1 MEEKNNSLK
10 KALGFWDLMGVG
22 IGQII
27 GSGIMVLTGITIAIT
42 GAGTPLAFILAAIL
56 VICPNMVLAVLGAA
70 VPATGGMY
78 TYVRDYI
85 GRKAGFFYLALLVVG
100 QLVLAMFAI
109 TFATYAGDLIPGINQ
124 KLVAFAILTLCF
136 VMNILGVDFM
146 AKLQNVLVVVL
157 VAAMGLFLSLIHI

>member
-22 IGQII
+22 VGQII

-124 KLVAFAILTLCF
+124 KLVAFAMPDLQQPFSTEALRRAA
-136 VMNILGVDFM
+136 VLAHGSP
-146 AKLQNVLVVVL
+146 AKS
-157 VAAMGLFLSLIHI
+157 FLPSAGKLRFT